1 MEASGYV
8 KADDPKIEADA
19 RLWRRIHQS
28 WFVPIANSG
37 EHRVSSQAFQNG
49 KTSDGRQADHMSV
62 TLADH
67 PSAPASPNEAVS
79 GKYAGYGLLEFS
91 AGLARS
97 LGQGV
102 THTPTAEEPAHGSVT
117 GDKSRAVIKG
127 FKRGS
132 RLLIQPPPP

>member
-1 MEASGYV
+1 VEASARV

-28 WFVPIANSG
+28 WFVPVANSG

-49 KTSDGRQADHMSV
+49 RTPDGKPADHMSV

-67 PSAPASPNEAVS
+67 PAAPASPNEAVS
-79 GKYAGYGLLEFS
+79 GKYVGYGLVEFS

-97 LGQGV
+97 LDQGV
-102 THTPTAEEPAHGSVT
+102 THTPTTEEPAHGSVT
-117 GDKSRAVIKG
+117 GDKSRAVIDG

-132 RLLIQPPPP
+132 RLLIQPSPL